1 MLGMLGFSS
10 GGSPTGMNDV
20 RNILNTVKTVDAQ
33 IARMRL
39 EIANGTVANEG
50 MAMRRVSLLE
60 RDNRQRKAWLTQ
72 HEATIKALERNS
84 GPLTQHRDSFVT
96 PDGLR
101 HRGNRSAP
109 TVSITDLR
117 AQRRSAIT
125 PLIPPTPKV
134 DPAKAIGKKSAVAPS
149 AKLSKTTEAISL
161 ATQIAAEKKALMVK
175 KAEYMKMEQECLKQG
190 KVLEAE
196 RIRNRRLQEEYT
208 AFREQAKKEATRK
221 NAEVK
226 AARERALKMRQLAT
240 EQAQKLTAARK
251 AHEAEKEE
259 AKRAP
264 RFSIPQK
271 TESRNQN
278 VKTPSRPVVQKD
290 AAPGGNQAT
299 DDRNR
304 AAREAFWV
312 NLQKQMGKTWSDL
325 KRDSMQS
332 PDQYVKSKTV
342 SGKESRDYLLSM
354 HSRGKKL
361 VSDVL
366 DLTTRWINGS
376 ISMTSA
382 EFQAALGRLYQTY
395 VSDVGRMTQREK
407 AVQEANSRP
416 KSIAQPKP
424 GVIKVDPRVTTRA
437 QQQDK
442 LLLKDQRRNQL
453 RNQRQ
458 FKAMGQAPTAGSSF
472 PALRASMQ
480 GVLKR

>member
-1 MLGMLGFSS
+1 MLGFSS

-20 RNILNTVKTVDAQ
+20 RSILNTVKTVDAQ

-60 RDNRQRKAWLTQ
+60 RDNHQRKAWLTQ
-72 HEATIKALERNS
+72 HGATIKALEQNS

-117 AQRRSAIT
+117 TQRRSSLNLLT
-125 PLIPPTPKV
+125 PPTPKV

-161 ATQIAAEKKALMVK
+161 ATQIAAEKKALAVK

-208 AFREQAKKEATRK
+208 AFREQAKKDATRK
-221 NAEVK
+221 NAEVN
-226 AARERALKMRQLAT
+226 AARERALNMRQLAT

-251 AHEAEKEE
+251 ANEAARLLSTMEV
-259 AKRAP
+259 P
-264 RFSIPQK
+264 RLTVSQQ
-271 TESRNQN
+271 TESRIQN
-278 VKTPSRPVVQKD
+278 VKTPSQPVVQKD

-304 AAREAFWV
+304 AARKAFWA
-312 NLQKQMGKTWSDL
+312 NLQKEMGRTWSEL
-325 KRDSMQS
+325 KRVSMLS
-332 PDQYVKSKTV
+332 PDQYFKESS
-342 SGKESRDYLLSM
+342 SGSESRDFVLSIQTL
-354 HSRGKKL
+354 SKKL
-361 VSDVL
+361 VMDVN
-366 DLTTRWINGS
+366 DLATRWVNGS
-376 ISMTSA
+376 VSMTSA
-382 EFQAALGRLYQTY
+382 EFQAALGRLYQTFK
-395 VSDVGRMTQREK
+395 STTERMMKQEM
-407 AVQEANSRP
+407 AIQEAKARP

-424 GVIKVDPRVTTRA
+424 GVIKVDPRVTMRA

>member
-1 MLGMLGFSS
+1 MLGFSS

-20 RNILNTVKTVDAQ
+20 RNILKTVKTVDAQ

-60 RDNRQRKAWLTQ
+60 RDNRQRKAWLSQ
-72 HEATIKALERNS
+72 HEPTIKALERNS

-208 AFREQAKKEATRK
+208 AFREQAKKEARRK

-251 AHEAEKEE
+251 AHEAELE
-259 AKRAP
+259 KRRKKPVTVVA
-264 RFSIPQK
+264 QK
-271 TESRNQN
+271 TESRVQDVRTPTKTA
-278 VKTPSRPVVQKD
+278 VKVAPSE
-290 AAPGGNQAT
+290 APGVKQLT

-312 NLQKQMGKTWSDL
+312 NLQKNEMQPEWSHL
-325 KRDSMQS
+325 KRNARLS
-332 PDQYVKSKTV
+332 PDQFI
-342 SGKESRDYLLSM
+342 KENHNGVFSRDFLLSLQ
-354 HSRGKKL
+354 SLDKKL
-361 VSDVL
+361 VRDVENL
-366 DLTTRWINGS
+366 AARWVNGS

-382 EFQAALGRLYQTY
+382 EFQAALGKLYQAYEAEQTRLADNA
-395 VSDVGRMTQREK
+395 V
-407 AVQEANSRP
+407 AVQKSNSQP
-416 KSIAQPKP
+416 KTVAQSKP
-424 GVIKVDPRVTTRA
+424 GVIKVDPRVTARA
-437 QQQDK
+437 RQQDK